1 MGCHPE
7 RNIALSRA
15 LTEAAQT
22 RLTMIIGSRDDA
34 GRSLYARAADAERAA
49 RERQRFDRAVPA
61 RSLDEVPTWVSDD
74 LAEDGRWML
83 SRLAEGG
90 FDQVLAV
97 DLTMPELGIPVVC
110 IVIPGAE
117 SMGGWLA

>member
-1 MGCHPE
+1 
-7 RNIALSRA
+7 
-15 LTEAAQT
+15 
-22 RLTMIIGSRDDA
+22 
-34 GRSLYARAADAERAA
+34 
-49 RERQRFDRAVPA
+49 VPA

>member
-1 MGCHPE
+1 
-7 RNIALSRA
+7 
-15 LTEAAQT
+15 
-22 RLTMIIGSRDDA
+22 
-34 GRSLYARAADAERAA
+34 
-49 RERQRFDRAVPA
+49 
-61 RSLDEVPTWVSDD
+61 
-74 LAEDGRWML
+74 ML